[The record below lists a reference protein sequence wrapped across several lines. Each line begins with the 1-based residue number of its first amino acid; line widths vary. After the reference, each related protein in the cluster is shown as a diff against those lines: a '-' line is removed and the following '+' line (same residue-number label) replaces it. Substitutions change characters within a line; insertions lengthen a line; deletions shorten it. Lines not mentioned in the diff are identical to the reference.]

1 MFKSKITAPIIIVLA
16 LAMPAISYAA
26 AKYIPSAQ
34 VQANGKH

>member
-1 MFKSKITAPIIIVLA
+1 MFKSKITTSIIIILI
-16 LAMPAISYAA
+16 LAMPFMSYAA